1 MIVEDLDLWLE
12 NLLQMISRQVTRALQ
27 LIDAMCNTVLE
38 GSVSMPR
45 SIFSVCQCVRQD
57 ILPWTSCLIR
67 CYAEN

>member
-1 MIVEDLDLWLE
+1 MAGKSFA
-12 NLLQMISRQVTRALQ
+12 NISPSLKGVA

-45 SIFSVCQCVRQD
+45 SIFSVYQSLSDHPGQF
-57 ILPWTSCLIR
+57 LPWTSCLIR